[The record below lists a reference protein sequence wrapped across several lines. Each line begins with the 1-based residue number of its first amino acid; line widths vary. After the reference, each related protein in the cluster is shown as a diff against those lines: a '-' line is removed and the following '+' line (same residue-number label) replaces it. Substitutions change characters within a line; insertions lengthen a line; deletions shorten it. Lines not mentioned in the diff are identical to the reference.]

1 MEHLSGARPKKNN
14 KRTDEAA
21 ANSIYAQV
29 QFSDI
34 ILVKNIVLALLFD
47 MDSRDTRTNNKRDQT
62 KYSHLPS
69 SCSCTGFTLLS
80 PPPAVEGTLLFTRT
94 ITESRVSLCL
104 SKL

>member
-47 MDSRDTRTNNKRDQT
+47 MDSRDTNKQQAW
-62 KYSHLPS
+62 PNEI
-69 SCSCTGFTLLS
+69 F
-80 PPPAVEGTLLFTRT
+80 
-94 ITESRVSLCL
+94 SLAF
-104 SKL
+104 